1 MTGNSSAA
9 DWEEQMQVGAGAA
22 AEGRTNSEEGFGGT
36 KTPGEWKQSEGTRR
50 PVVWK
55 PSTKT

>member
-1 MTGNSSAA
+1 
-9 DWEEQMQVGAGAA
+9 MQVGVGAA

-36 KTPGEWKQSEGTRR
+36 KTRGEWKQSEGTRR

>member
-1 MTGNSSAA
+1 
-9 DWEEQMQVGAGAA
+9 MQAGAGAA
-22 AEGRTNSEEGFGGT
+22 TEGRTNREGGFEGT
-36 KTPGEWKQSEGTRR
+36 KTKGEWKQSEGTRR